1 MSDVEKVARAIA
13 RRIAKREYG
22 EQYEGYESTHKEAAD
37 DYARA
42 AFHAALAAHRAEVR
56 EVLRPFAERLK
67 PSFSRRPSTGKY
79 TLVEVEHLR
88 RAAALH
94 EKMEG

>member
-42 AFHAALAAHRAEVR
+42 AARPDEWNAAIETAAGIVEETSKRPIAVTWGALKRRILA
-56 EVLRPFAERLK
+56 L
-67 PSFSRRPSTGKY
+67 RRPAG
-79 TLVEVEHLR
+79 E
-88 RAAALH
+88 
-94 EKMEG
+94 EG